1 MNHQLAPRQA
11 VADADRTAGIVGK
24 MSVTD
29 KIALACHDFAAV
41 AHLGLPALSFTDAGN
56 GVRVA
61 DDATAFPACVSL
73 AASFDEQLAYRFGA
87 AVGREARCAGHNV
100 LLGPALDIAR
110 TPLAGRQAEAFG
122 EDPYL
127 TGALGAAYVRGVQRN
142 VVAMVKH
149 FVVNNFE
156 TGRTGSGWPLSDR
169 GPAVDVRVSRRALEE
184 IYFPPFRRALTDA
197 GAGSV
202 MGSYNQ
208 VNGICACQSPELLG
222 TLKDRWGWA
231 GFVAPDFM
239 FAVRD
244 PVAAAQAGLDLPGLD
259 DAEGRSPEDF
269 TSGRIGPDRLDDIVT
284 RIVGTMVT
292 HGLLG
297 RPAAVPG
304 PPAAEN
310 LELAAE
316 AAVAGSVLL
325 VNQAGA
331 LPLGEDVRS
340 LAVIGPAGLDA
351 IYVMGGSP
359 AVKLHRDRVVT
370 PLDGVRQRAGS
381 GAGVQHAQGS
391 WGDVPLP
398 AIPPAMLSVPPAP
411 GTPAGPGVL
420 AEYADGPGQTAG
432 QRVTR
437 VEPGVGVTG
446 PPAGF
451 GPQWRA
457 TWTTVL
463 TAEQDGYHRLS
474 LAVAG
479 RGSLYLDGALVA
491 EGAREAIHFI
501 DGPSYALQAVVPLAA
516 GQPVTI
522 RVEYDTGPAI
532 TAEEFGLQPEI
543 RLGWQ
548 PPDTLIDDAAALAA
562 RCDAAVV
569 LVNQA
574 SGEGM
579 DRQSLALPGDQDRLV
594 TEVAQHNPRT
604 VVVLNTPGPVLMPW
618 LDQVAAVL
626 QVWYPGEQFGTALAR
641 VLFGDE
647 DPGGRLPVTFPA
659 HAGQGPVQTAGQYP
673 GTGGVATYSE
683 DILVGYRF
691 FAANDQQPLFPFG
704 HGLSFARFSYSD
716 LTLARSGDDEI
727 RLSFGVVNNS
737 PRPGHEVA
745 QLYLRCPEAA
755 GEPPLQ
761 LKGFQRVHLS
771 AGERREV
778 TFTLTSAD
786 LAAWND
792 PAGWTV
798 HPGRYEVLVGASSAD
813 VRLSASAE
821 VTDDHHA
828 ASRETVQ

>member
-1 MNHQLAPRQA
+1 MNHERAPRQA
-11 VADADRTAGIVGK
+11 ATDADRTADIVAK
-24 MSVTD
+24 MSLAD
-29 KIALACHDFAAV
+29 KIALACADFAAV
-41 AHLGLPALSFTDAGN
+41 AHLGLPPLSFTDGGN

-61 DDATAFPACVSL
+61 DDATAFPACVAL
-73 AASFDEQLAYRFGA
+73 AAAFDEQLAYRFGS
-87 AVGREARCAGHNV
+87 AVGQEARSAGHNV

-156 TGRTGSGWPLSDR
+156 TGRTGSGWPPSDR
-169 GPAVDVRVSRRALEE
+169 GPAVDIRVSRRALEE
-184 IYFPPFRRALTDA
+184 IYFPPFRRALLEA

-208 VNGICACQSPELLG
+208 VNGCYACQNPALLA
-222 TLKDRWGWA
+222 TLKDQWGWG

-244 PVAAAQAGLDLPGLD
+244 PLAATRAGLDLPGLD
-259 DAEGRSPEDF
+259 DAEGRRPEDF
-269 TSGRIGPDRLDDIVT
+269 TGRVGPDRLNDIVT
-284 RIVGTMVT
+284 RMVSTMVT
-292 HGLLG
+292 QGLLD

-304 PPAAEN
+304 PPAAES

-316 AAVAGSVLL
+316 VAVAGSVLL
-325 VNQAGA
+325 VNKAGT
-331 LPLGEDVRS
+331 LPLGEEART

-359 AVKLHRDRVVT
+359 TVKLHPHRVVT
-370 PLDGVRQRAGS
+370 PLAGIRKRAGS
-381 GAGVQHAQGS
+381 RIRVEHAQGS
-391 WGDVPLP
+391 WGDAPLP
-398 AIPPAMLSVPPAP
+398 GIPPALLS
-411 GTPAGPGVL
+411 TPLASAGPGVL
-420 AEYADGPGQTAG
+420 AEYFDGSAGTPGK
-432 QRVTR
+432 RVTR
-437 VEPGVGVTG
+437 IEPGIEVTE

-463 TAEQDGYHRLS
+463 TPAQDGHHRFS

-479 RGSLYLDGALVA
+479 QSSLYLDGALVA
-491 EGAREAIHFI
+491 AAAREAIRMI
-501 DGPSYALQAVVPLAA
+501 DGPSYALQAVIPLVA

-522 RVEYDTGPAI
+522 RVEYETGPAL
-532 TAEEFGLQPEI
+532 AVEQFGLRPEV

-548 PPDTLIDDAAALAA
+548 PPDSLIDDAAALAA
-562 RCDAAVV
+562 QCDAAVV
-569 LVNQA
+569 IVNQA

-579 DRQSLALPGDQDRLV
+579 DRQSLALPGDQDRLI
-594 TEVAQHNPRT
+594 TAVARNNPRT

-618 LDQVAAVL
+618 LDAVAAVL

-647 DPGGRLPVTFPA
+647 DPSGRLPVTFPA
-659 HAGQGPVQTAGQYP
+659 HAGQGPVQTVEQYP
-673 GTGGVATYSE
+673 GIDGVAAYTE

-691 FAANDQQPLFPFG
+691 FAANNQQPLFPFG
-704 HGLSFARFSYSD
+704 HGLSFARFGYEN
-716 LTLARSGDDEI
+716 LELRRTGSGNI
-727 RLSFGVVNNS
+727 QASFGIVNNS
-737 PRPGHEVA
+737 ARPGCEVA

-755 GEPPLQ
+755 AEPPLQ
-761 LKGFQRVHLS
+761 LKGFQRVHLR
-771 AGERREV
+771 AGERRDV
-778 TFTLTSAD
+778 TFTLTPAD
-786 LAAWND
+786 LAAWSD

-798 HPGRYEVLVGASSAD
+798 QPGSYEVLIGASSAD
-813 VRLSASAE
+813 VRLSAFAE
-821 VTDDHHA
+821 VTDDCHA
-828 ASRETVQ
+828 Q